1 MRKRIFSLFCLL
13 LSVLTLVSAVGCKGL
28 DPAPY
33 NEKVRELLSFFV
45 ERDGDR
51 AYSLLYPDSMDKQ
64 EFEGFCADVYEYF
77 PITEGYELDR
87 ITYDLTKSFTSSKA
101 YFTAEYWVR
110 FSGQAFHLAVAWVC
124 DEGGDGF
131 TRFNVLNEAD
141 YNSTQNN

>member
-1 MRKRIFSLFCLL
+1 MHKKLISVLCLL
-13 LSVLTLVSAVGCKGL
+13 LSAAALLSAVGCVNL

-33 NEKVRELLSFFV
+33 EEKVRDLLSCFV
-45 ERDGDR
+45 NRDNES
-51 AYSLLYPDSMDKQ
+51 AYSMLYPDSMDKQ
-64 EFEGFCADVYEYF
+64 EFEGFCEDIYSYF